1 MKYQAVIG
9 LEVHV
14 QLLTNTKIFCGC
26 STRFGAGP
34 NSQTCPVCLGL
45 PGALPVLN
53 KKVVEYAIRAG
64 LATNCT
70 IAQRS
75 VFARKNYFYPDLPKG
90 YQISQFDLPICTS
103 GHLDI
108 EVNTTTNSISSVY
121 QGGEEE
127 ATEACSD
134 VRRGADD
141 EANAGRRL
149 KANSFKRIGIT
160 RIHMEEDAGKLV
172 HGDVPGLG
180 QGSGVD
186 LNRACTP
193 LLEVVSEPD
202 IRSADE
208 AVAYLKKLH
217 QIVVYLGIC
226 DGNMEEGSFRCDAN
240 VSVMPVGSDTFGTRT
255 ETKNVNSFRFVKQ
268 AIEYEIGRQIEVIEE
283 GGRIVQE
290 TRLFDP
296 NTSTTRSMRGKEEAH
311 DYRYF
316 PDPDLVPLVISD
328 DWVEDA
334 RLSLPELP
342 EAKRARYLAELGLS
356 EYDAEVMTATR
367 ELAEYF
373 EACTALFTQPKTVA
387 NWVMGELTRALNED
401 GKSIADSPVTPR
413 LLADLL
419 LLINKGTISGK
430 IAKTVFDEMYKT
442 GKEPARIVEE
452 KGLVQVSDTGE
463 IELIIDGIM
472 AANTGQV
479 EEFRGGKEKVFGFFV
494 GQVMR
499 ASKGKANPAMVNE
512 LLLKKL
518 KG

>member
-14 QLLTNTKIFCGC
+14 QLLTTTKIFCGC
-26 STRFGAGP
+26 STRFGASP

-90 YQISQFDLPICTS
+90 YQISQFELPICSS

-108 EVNTTTNSISSVY
+108 
-121 QGGEEE
+121 QGEWG
-127 ATEACSD
+127 T
-134 VRRGADD
+134 
-141 EANAGRRL
+141 
-149 KANSFKRIGIT
+149 KKIGIT

-193 LLEVVSEPD
+193 LLEIVSEPD

-268 AIEYEIGRQIEVIEE
+268 AIEYEIERQIEVIED

-296 NTSTTRSMRGKEEAH
+296 NSGTTRSMRGKEEAH

-316 PDPDLVPLVISD
+316 PDPDLVPLMISA

-334 RLSLPELP
+334 RLCLPELP
-342 EAKRARYLAELGLS
+342 EAKRARYLAELGLP
-356 EYDAEVMTATR
+356 EYDAEVLTASR

-373 EACTALFTQPKTVA
+373 EACTALFPQPKSVA
-387 NWVMGELTRALNED
+387 NWVMGEVTRALNED
-401 GKSIADSPVTPR
+401 GKGIAESPVTPQ
-413 LLADLL
+413 LLAALL
-419 LLINKGTISGK
+419 QLIDKGTISGK

-442 GKEPARIVEE
+442 GKEPAAIVEE

-463 IELIIDGIM
+463 IERIIDEIM
-472 AANTGQV
+472 GANAGQV
-479 EEFRGGKEKVFGFFV
+479 EEYRGGKEKVFGFFV

-499 ASKGKANPAMVNE
+499 ASKGKANPSVVND

>member
-26 STRFGAGP
+26 STTFGAEP

-53 KKVVEYAIRAG
+53 KKVVEYAVRAG

-70 IAQRS
+70 IAPRS
-75 VFARKNYFYPDLPKG
+75 LFARKNYFYPDLPKG
-90 YQISQFDLPICTS
+90 YQISQFELPICQN

-108 EVNTTTNSISSVY
+108 EVE
-121 QGGEEE
+121 G
-127 ATEACSD
+127 D
-134 VRRGADD
+134 V
-141 EANAGRRL
+141 
-149 KANSFKRIGIT
+149 KRIGIT

-172 HGDVPGLG
+172 HADLTGLG
-180 QGSGVD
+180 SGSGVD

-193 LLEVVSEPD
+193 LLEIVSEPD

-217 QIVVYLGIC
+217 QIVVYLGIT
-226 DGNMEEGSFRCDAN
+226 DGNMEEGSFRCDVN
-240 VSVMPVGSDTFGTRT
+240 VSVMPVGAAEFGTRT
-255 ETKNVNSFRFVKQ
+255 ETKNVNSYRFVKQ
-268 AIEYEIGRQIEVIEE
+268 TIEYEIERQIEVIEE
-283 GGRIVQE
+283 GGVIIQE

-296 NTSTTRSMRGKEEAH
+296 TSGTTRSMRSKEEAH

-316 PDPDLVPLVISD
+316 PDPDLVPLIISD

-342 EAKRARYLAELGLS
+342 DTKRNRYLAELGLTA
-356 EYDAEVMTATR
+356 YDAEVLTASR
-367 ELAEYF
+367 ELAAYF
-373 EACTALFTQPKTVA
+373 EACTALQCQPKTAA
-387 NWVMGELTRALNED
+387 NWIMGELTRALNED
-401 GKSIADSPVTPR
+401 TGQSLADCPVTPQ

-419 LLINKGTISGK
+419 LLIDKGTISNK
-430 IAKTVFDEMYKT
+430 IAKTVFDEMYKS
-442 GKEPARIVEE
+442 GKSPSVIVEE
-452 KGLVQVSDTGE
+452 QGLVQVSDTGA
-463 IELIIDGIM
+463 IEAIIDEVM
-472 AANTGQV
+472 AREAGQV
-479 EEFRGGKEKVFGFFV
+479 AEYRSGKEKVFGFFV

-499 ASKGKANPAMVNE
+499 ASKGKANPAVVNE
-512 LLLKKL
+512 LLLAKL
-518 KG
+518 KA